1 MVFLFP
7 VSMMVTSSPLQDTA
21 VVGLS
26 LSIMVSAA
34 VLGVPRIAPTIGS
47 ERDSVNGLAPVD
59 DGIVDDRHGK
69 GLSFLRAG
77 GEAKCA
83 AGASRVRAFNGG
95 TAARIIA
102 YKDRAISAACAG
114 DVVFMVSPVP
124 ATL

>member
-1 MVFLFP
+1 
-7 VSMMVTSSPLQDTA
+7 MVTSSPLQDTA

-47 ERDSVNGLAPVD
+47 ARDSVNSLVPVD

-77 GEAKCA
+77 GEAECA
-83 AGASRVRAFNGG
+83 AGASRVHAFNGG
-95 TAARIIA
+95 TAARVIV
-102 YKDRAISAACAG
+102 YKDRAIPAACAG
-114 DVVFMVSPVP
+114 DAAFMVSPVP

>member
-1 MVFLFP
+1 
-7 VSMMVTSSPLQDTA
+7 MMVTSSPLQDTA

-47 ERDSVNGLAPVD
+47 AKDSVNGLIPFD

-77 GEAKCA
+77 GEAECA
-83 AGASRVRAFNGG
+83 AGAS
-95 TAARIIA
+95 
-102 YKDRAISAACAG
+102 
-114 DVVFMVSPVP
+114 
-124 ATL
+124 